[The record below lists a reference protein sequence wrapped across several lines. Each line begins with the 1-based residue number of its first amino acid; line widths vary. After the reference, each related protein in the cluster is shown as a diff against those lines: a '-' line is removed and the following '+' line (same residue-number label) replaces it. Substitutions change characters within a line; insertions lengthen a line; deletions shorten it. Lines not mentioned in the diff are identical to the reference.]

1 MKRLLYIL
9 LCLSVMVSA
18 TDAFSQK
25 KNDKKKDKKKKVEK
39 VEVKPIDDQKQPV
52 VQPVEKDPG
61 GKQPVEKQPVIQP
74 NDEKQPVAT
83 TQTKQPVVTLEQIV
97 AQSKPVVQQK
107 PNGSINWTEQ
117 YIEAKGQSVID
128 NQKFTN
134 PAQAKLM
141 ATRGAVVVAQ
151 RNLLEI
157 VQGVNI
163 TSETKVKDMIAESD
177 YIYSRVDGVVKGA
190 QQVGEAV
197 EKDGFIEVTMRI
209 PIYADKGL
217 APVIYDNVPG
227 KTKSASIAE
236 VAEVLESGD
245 LGGAEG
251 FVFNFNGKQ
260 IDPSMFP
267 VVVDEN
273 GKTLFDFYKLYD
285 PTTGK
290 FPQMLQT
297 SKDMFQQLGFA
308 KGVQVIDVAQSFN
321 GKIQLDKINAGKI
334 NWEKVGKV
342 AQQAGKV
349 IKFAL
354 ALI

>member
-1 MKRLLYIL
+1 MRRVLYL
-9 LCLSVMVSA
+9 FLSVLFLSLSVQ
-18 TDAFSQK
+18 AFSQS
-25 KNDKKKDKKKKVEK
+25 KKDKKKKKKANVEA
-39 VEVKPIDDQKQPV
+39 VEVKPVEIQKEPTNTGKEVKPVEVQKQPV
-52 VQPVEKDPG
+52 DNAVSKPVTLQENKKP
-61 GKQPVEKQPVIQP
+61 
-74 NDEKQPVAT
+74 AL
-83 TQTKQPVVTLEQIV
+83 TLEQVIP
-97 AQSKPVVQQK
+97 QSKPVVQTK

-117 YIEAKGQSVID
+117 FIEAKGQSVID

-157 VQGVNI
+157 IQGVNI
-163 TSETKVKDMIAESD
+163 TSETTVKDMITQSD
-177 YIYSRVDGVVKGA
+177 YIYSRIDGVVKGA
-190 QQVGEAV
+190 QQVGEAI
-197 EKDGFIEVTMRI
+197 EKDGFIEVTLRI
-209 PIYADKGL
+209 PIYSSKGL
-217 APVIYDNVPG
+217 APVVYDNVPG
-227 KTKSASIAE
+227 KEKKATVSDIAQ

-245 LGGAEG
+245 IGGAEG

-273 GKTLFDFYKLYD
+273 GNTLLDFYKLYD

-290 FPQMLQT
+290 FPQMLET
-297 SKDMFQQLGFA
+297 SKDMFKQLGFD
-308 KGVQVIDVAQSFN
+308 KGVEIIDVAQSFN
-321 GKIQLDKINAGKI
+321 GKIQLDQLNAGKI
-334 NWEKVGKV
+334 NWDKIGKM
-342 AQQAGKV
+342 AQTAGKV

>member
-1 MKRLLYIL
+1 MRRVLYLL
-9 LCLSVMVSA
+9 LSVLFLSLSMQ
-18 TDAFSQK
+18 AFSQG
-25 KNDKKKDKKKKVEK
+25 KKDKKKKKKANVEA
-39 VEVKPIDDQKQPV
+39 VEAKPVEIQKEPVNTGKEVVPVDAQKQPV
-52 VQPVEKDPG
+52 DNAVIKPVNLQE
-61 GKQPVEKQPVIQP
+61 GKKP
-74 NDEKQPVAT
+74 AL
-83 TQTKQPVVTLEQIV
+83 TLEQVIP
-97 AQSKPVVQQK
+97 QSKPVVQTK

-117 YIEAKGQSVID
+117 FIEARGQSVID

-157 VQGVNI
+157 IQGVNI
-163 TSETKVKDMIAESD
+163 TSETTVKDMITQSD

-190 QQVGEAV
+190 QQIGEAI
-197 EKDGFIEVTMRI
+197 EKDGFIEVTLRI
-209 PIYADKGL
+209 PIYSSKGL
-217 APVIYDNVPG
+217 APVVYDNVPG
-227 KTKSASIAE
+227 KEKKTTVSDVTQ

-245 LGGAEG
+245 IGGAEG

-267 VVVDEN
+267 IVVDEN
-273 GKTLFDFYKLYD
+273 GNTLLDFYKLYD

-290 FPQMLQT
+290 FPQMLET
-297 SKDMFQQLGFA
+297 SKDMFKQLGFD
-308 KGVQVIDVAQSFN
+308 KGVEIIDVAQSFN
-321 GKIQLDKINAGKI
+321 GKIQLDQLNAGKI
-334 NWEKVGKV
+334 NWDKIGKV
-342 AQQAGKV
+342 AQTAGKV

>member
-1 MKRLLYIL
+1 MKQILYVM
-9 LCLSVMVSA
+9 LSVIFLTISMQ
-18 TDAFSQK
+18 AFSQK
-25 KNDKKKDKKKKVEK
+25 KNKEKKKKKGK
-39 VEVKPIDDQKQPV
+39 VENVEIKPIDEQ
-52 VQPVEKDPG
+52 
-61 GKQPVEKQPVIQP
+61 KQPVIQ
-74 NDEKQPVAT
+74 EKQPVT
-83 TQTKQPVVTLEQIV
+83 VEKEPVIESKPLAVDKKPTLTLEQVIS
-97 AQSKPVVQQK
+97 QSKPVVDQK
-107 PNGSINWTEQ
+107 PNGSVNWTEQ
-117 YIEAKGQSVID
+117 YIESKGQSVID
-128 NQKFTN
+128 NQKYTN
-134 PAQAKLM
+134 AAQAKLM
-141 ATRGAVVVAQ
+141 ATRGAIVVAQ

-163 TSETKVKDMIAESD
+163 TSETTVKDMITQND
-177 YIYSRVDGVVKGA
+177 FIYSRVDGVVKGA
-190 QQVGEAV
+190 QQVGEAI

-209 PIYADKGL
+209 PIYSNKGL

-227 KTKSASIAE
+227 KEKKATISE

-273 GKTLFDFYKLYD
+273 GKTLLDFYKLYD

-290 FPQMLQT
+290 FPQIMQT
-297 SKDMFQQLGFA
+297 SKDMFQQIGFG
-308 KGVQVIDVAQSFN
+308 KGVEIIDVAQSFN

-334 NWEKVGKV
+334 NWDKIGKV

>member
-1 MKRLLYIL
+1 MKRVIYLF
-9 LCLSVMVSA
+9 LSVLFLSLSMQ
-18 TDAFSQK
+18 AFSQG
-25 KNDKKKDKKKKVEK
+25 KKDKKKKKKANVEA
-39 VEVKPIDDQKQPV
+39 VEVKPVDIQKEPANTGKEVNPVEVQKQPV
-52 VQPVEKDPG
+52 DNAVSKPVTLQENKKP
-61 GKQPVEKQPVIQP
+61 
-74 NDEKQPVAT
+74 AL
-83 TQTKQPVVTLEQIV
+83 TLEQVIP
-97 AQSKPVVQQK
+97 QSKPVVQTK

-117 YIEAKGQSVID
+117 FIEAKGQSVID

-157 VQGVNI
+157 IQGVNI
-163 TSETKVKDMIAESD
+163 TSETTVKDMITQSD

-190 QQVGEAV
+190 QQIGEAI
-197 EKDGFIEVTMRI
+197 EKDGFIEVTLRI
-209 PIYADKGL
+209 PIYSSKGL
-217 APVIYDNVPG
+217 APVVYDNVPG
-227 KTKSASIAE
+227 KEKKATVSDVAQ
-236 VAEVLESGD
+236 VAEALESGD
-245 LGGAEG
+245 IGGAEG

-273 GKTLFDFYKLYD
+273 GNTLLDFYKIYD

-290 FPQMLQT
+290 FPQMLET
-297 SKDMFQQLGFA
+297 SKDMFKQLGFD
-308 KGVQVIDVAQSFN
+308 KGVEIIDVAQSFN
-321 GKIQLDKINAGKI
+321 GKIQLDQLNAGKV
-334 NWEKVGKV
+334 NWDKIGKV
-342 AQQAGKV
+342 AQTAGKV